1 MVSVLVVVVQKVGFD
16 LIFCGDGFFD
26 FYVQQVGL
34 LVGEIFNILVVNGV
48 SKIIFLMVD
57 IFIVECELEDEIE
70 ILSILLFVVVVV
82 FIDINFL

>member
-26 FYVQQVGL
+26 FYAQQVGL